1 MSKSTPI
8 ANLPNLKKQ
17 GPTQAPAHEQH
28 ENQIVKEILNEI
40 DNSSANNQ
48 APPQP
53 PAQAQPSAEEQ
64 AMLQQQ
70 IQQQMMEQQL
80 MEEQMRQQQML
91 QEQAANPAVAAG
103 PSPEAINQLSA
114 QPQQQLSMIESLMAS
129 VKPTVV
135 VAAIVA
141 ILSLPF
147 VAETINKIVASK
159 ESLKK
164 MALPI
169 MLAVK
174 ALVGGGMFFAANNS
188 GMLN

>member
-17 GPTQAPAHEQH
+17 GSAQAPAHEQH

-40 DNSSANNQ
+40 DNSSANANNQ

-80 MEEQMRQQQML
+80 MEEQMRQQQMM
-91 QEQAANPAVAAG
+91 QEQAAAA
-103 PSPEAINQLSA
+103 PTPDVVNQLSA
-114 QPQQQLSMIESLMAS
+114 HPQQQLSMMETLMSSL
-129 VKPTVV
+129 KPTVV

-147 VAETINKIVASK
+147 VADTINKIVASK

-169 MLAVK
+169 MLAIK